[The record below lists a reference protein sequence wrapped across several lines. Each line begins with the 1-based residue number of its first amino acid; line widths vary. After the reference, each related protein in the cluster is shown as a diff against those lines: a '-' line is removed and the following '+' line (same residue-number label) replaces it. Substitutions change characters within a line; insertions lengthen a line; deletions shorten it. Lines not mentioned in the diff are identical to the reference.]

1 MPKPSFGDR
10 LRYRFDNIFSRG
22 TAALIG
28 LLALASLG
36 VIVVISLVVKLA
48 GLAPDIELPELVWK
62 ALMRTLDAGT
72 MGGDGGTWPYL
83 FAMLAVT
90 LGGIF
95 IISSLIGILTTG
107 LEGRLDSL
115 RKGRSKV
122 VESDHTVILG
132 WSPLVFPIISELI
145 IANAN
150 RRRACI
156 VVLGDRD
163 KIEMEDEIREKVGAT
178 GKTRIVCRT
187 GKPIDIADLQIAS
200 LPTARSIIVIP
211 PEDEFPDAQ
220 VIKTLLAITN
230 ASNRRP
236 EPYHIVAALR
246 DQRAVSVARMVIG
259 SEVEIVLAGDVIAR
273 IIAQTCRQAGL
284 SSVYTEL
291 LDFGGSEFYFVT
303 EPGLVGKTYGEA
315 LSAYE
320 TSTVAGICPQNGVP
334 QLNPPMETRI
344 AAGDQLVVIAE
355 DDDTTHLSDLPG
367 RSVNEAA
374 IRLRPA
380 TQPAPERTLLLGW
393 NKRAPTIVTELD
405 SYVPPGSQITVVAD
419 HLGGEAELQERGPA
433 LRNQT
438 CVYQQGDTTDR
449 PLLDALGIETYDH
462 VILLCYSDDLSVQQA
477 DARTILTLLHLRD
490 IAERSGNTFSITSE
504 MLDPRDRELA
514 EVAQADDFI
523 VSDRLVSLMLA
534 QVSENKALN
543 AVFADLF
550 NAEGA
555 EAYLKPLK
563 DYVSVAAPSNF
574 GTVVEAARR
583 RGETAIGYR
592 IAAKGSDKANQ
603 YGVVINPPKSAPVTF
618 AEDDRVIVLAE
629 S

>member
-1 MPKPSFGDR
+1 M
-10 LRYRFDNIFSRG
+10 
-22 TAALIG
+22 
-28 LLALASLG
+28 
-36 VIVVISLVVKLA
+36 
-48 GLAPDIELPELVWK
+48 
-62 ALMRTLDAGT
+62 
-72 MGGDGGTWPYL
+72 
-83 FAMLAVT
+83 
-90 LGGIF
+90 
-95 IISSLIGILTTG
+95 
-107 LEGRLDSL
+107 
-115 RKGRSKV
+115 
-122 VESDHTVILG
+122 
-132 WSPLVFPIISELI
+132 
-145 IANAN
+145 
-150 RRRACI
+150 
-156 VVLGDRD
+156 
-163 KIEMEDEIREKVGAT
+163 
-178 GKTRIVCRT
+178 
-187 GKPIDIADLQIAS
+187 
-200 LPTARSIIVIP
+200 
-211 PEDEFPDAQ
+211 
-220 VIKTLLAITN
+220 
-230 ASNRRP
+230 
-236 EPYHIVAALR
+236 
-246 DQRAVSVARMVIG
+246 
-259 SEVEIVLAGDVIAR
+259 
-273 IIAQTCRQAGL
+273 
-284 SSVYTEL
+284 
-291 LDFGGSEFYFVT
+291 
-303 EPGLVGKTYGEA
+303 
-315 LSAYE
+315 
-320 TSTVAGICPQNGVP
+320 
-334 QLNPPMETRI
+334 
-344 AAGDQLVVIAE
+344 
-355 DDDTTHLSDLPG
+355 
-367 RSVNEAA
+367 NEAA

-380 TQPAPERTLLLGW
+380 TQPAPERTLVLGW

-419 HLGGEAELQERGPA
+419 HLGGEADLQQRCPS

-550 NAEGA
+550 DAEGA
-555 EAYLKPLK
+555 EIYLKPLR

-618 AEDDRVIVLAE
+618 AEGDRVIVLAE

>member
-1 MPKPSFGDR
+1 
-10 LRYRFDNIFSRG
+10 
-22 TAALIG
+22 
-28 LLALASLG
+28 
-36 VIVVISLVVKLA
+36 
-48 GLAPDIELPELVWK
+48 
-62 ALMRTLDAGT
+62 
-72 MGGDGGTWPYL
+72 
-83 FAMLAVT
+83 
-90 LGGIF
+90 
-95 IISSLIGILTTG
+95 
-107 LEGRLDSL
+107 
-115 RKGRSKV
+115 
-122 VESDHTVILG
+122 
-132 WSPLVFPIISELI
+132 
-145 IANAN
+145 
-150 RRRACI
+150 
-156 VVLGDRD
+156 
-163 KIEMEDEIREKVGAT
+163 
-178 GKTRIVCRT
+178 
-187 GKPIDIADLQIAS
+187 
-200 LPTARSIIVIP
+200 
-211 PEDEFPDAQ
+211 
-220 VIKTLLAITN
+220 
-230 ASNRRP
+230 
-236 EPYHIVAALR
+236 
-246 DQRAVSVARMVIG
+246 
-259 SEVEIVLAGDVIAR
+259 
-273 IIAQTCRQAGL
+273 
-284 SSVYTEL
+284 
-291 LDFGGSEFYFVT
+291 
-303 EPGLVGKTYGEA
+303 
-315 LSAYE
+315 
-320 TSTVAGICPQNGVP
+320 
-334 QLNPPMETRI
+334 METRI
-344 AAGDQLVVIAE
+344 AADDRLVVIAE
-355 DDDTTHLSDLPG
+355 DDDTTHLSDVPG

-419 HLGGEAELQERGPA
+419 HLGGEAELRERCPA

-550 NAEGA
+550 DPEGA
-555 EAYLKPLK
+555 EIYLKPVG
-563 DYVSVAAPSNF
+563 DYVSVAAPGNF

-592 IAAKGSDKANQ
+592 IAARGSDKANQ
-603 YGVVINPPKSAPVTF
+603 YGVVINPPKSASVTF
-618 AEDDRVIVLAE
+618 AEGDRVIMLAE